1 MASELRVNTIT
12 STTGVGTVTLG
23 SGGVSFSGTP
33 TFNDVTLSSINGN
46 AISGTRNRIING
58 DMRIDQRNVGASVT
72 PNNSYTLDRWKG
84 ATSQTSK
91 YTVQQS
97 STAPTG
103 FKNSLLVT
111 SSSAYSLTS
120 SDYFAVGQSIEGF
133 NIADLGWGAAGAS
146 SVTISF
152 WVRSSLTGSFGG
164 SLRNSSYNR
173 SYPFIYTISS
183 VNTFEYKTVTVSGD
197 TTGTWSSDNS
207 SGIEVLFGLGV
218 GSTFSGTAGAWAGAN
233 YISATGATSVV
244 GTSGATFYLTG
255 VQLEP
260 GTVATPFERRSY
272 GQELA
277 LCQRYCHVTYYSA
290 TNPIVFWGYW
300 STSTFFEAV
309 TTFPVTM
316 RTTPTLTIP
325 TIGSLYALEAQ
336 IDWRQISSFSTNESG
351 PNCAKYS
358 FTAATNTSFI
368 KGQGGAIG
376 IRAAGTVQFSSE
388 I

>member
-58 DMRIDQRNVGASVT
+58 DMRIDQRNAGASVT

-244 GTSGATFYLTG
+244 GTNGATFYITG

-277 LCQRYCHVTYYSA
+277 LCQRYFQIVSANLRMYLASADTASVPLAFLQSMRSAPSAAVVTIGGITNGTNYLAENIKATGARFSA
-290 TNPIVFWGYW
+290 T
-300 STSTFFEAV
+300 A
-309 TTFPVTM
+309 
-316 RTTPTLTIP
+316 
-325 TIGSLYALEAQ
+325 
-336 IDWRQISSFSTNESG
+336 
-351 PNCAKYS
+351 
-358 FTAATNTSFI
+358 
-368 KGQGGAIG
+368 GGAG
-376 IRAAGTVQFSSE
+376 QLERSGFEWGLSAE
-388 I
+388 L